1 MEAGLPFVRKL
12 SRYNVETEAAMQEEG
27 DIINGDISI
36 KSYPPA
42 RELFAE
48 SDAEI
53 DGKRCYS

>member
-12 SRYNVETEAAMQEEG
+12 SWYNAETEAAMQEEG
-27 DIINGDISI
+27 DIMNGDIST
-36 KSYPPA
+36 KGYPPA

>member
-12 SRYNVETEAAMQEEG
+12 SRYNAETEAAMQEEG

-48 SDAEI
+48 LDAEM
-53 DGKRCYS
+53 DGE